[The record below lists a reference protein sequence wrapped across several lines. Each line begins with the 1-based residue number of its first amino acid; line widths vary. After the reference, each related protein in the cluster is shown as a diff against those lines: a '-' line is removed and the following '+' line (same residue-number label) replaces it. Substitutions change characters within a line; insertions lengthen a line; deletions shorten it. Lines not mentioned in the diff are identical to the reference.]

1 MYLSD
6 MVVATQE
13 SVETTA
19 ESVLSFGE
27 RVSTGLGTSLLGML
41 TIFFMLTVLFIMM
54 KLMSAV
60 FGKSGKKAEKSV
72 PVTLPAKDP
81 VPVAVQAEAEDEE
94 ETPSRAI
101 SGLNG
106 WIDCFDR
113 AEFAGSVFVGGVTD
127 PEEISGN
134 EKLGKAYEAGFK
146 AGLLH

>member
-6 MVVATQE
+6 MVVATQK

-27 RVSTGLGTSLLGML
+27 RVSTGLGTSLLGMA
-41 TIFFMLTVLFIMM
+41 TIFVMLTVLFIMM

-81 VPVAVQAEAEDEE
+81 APVAVQAEAEDEE
-94 ETPSRAI
+94 ETVAAIVAAI
-101 SGLNG
+101 S
-106 WIDCFDR
+106 
-113 AEFAGSVFVGGVTD
+113 AYTGSSPASFRVV
-127 PEEISGN
+127 S
-134 EKLGKAYEAGFK
+134 FK
-146 AGLLH
+146 RVYFN

>member
-27 RVSTGLGTSLLGML
+27 RLSTGLGTALLGML

-94 ETPSRAI
+94 ETVAAIVAAI
-101 SGLNG
+101 S
-106 WIDCFDR
+106 
-113 AEFAGSVFVGGVTD
+113 AYTGSSPASFRVV
-127 PEEISGN
+127 S
-134 EKLGKAYEAGFK
+134 FK
-146 AGLLH
+146 RVYFN